1 MSNESK
7 AARMVYETRDYSLF
21 KLMPG
26 NREVQE
32 LRKRRVRDSLKKV
45 GQIAIPIV
53 VNERFEIIDGQARF
67 EVFKEDGLPIYYIQ
81 IDGLA
86 IPECMALNTAST
98 GWNLQD
104 YIDSGVTAGHKSYIM
119 LKELHEKHKAVSIQ
133 ALIAIIAQVYGGS
146 ANRRSASNPVS
157 SAAIKAGTFTMSE
170 QEKDSVDDVL
180 TYIDEMMAFG
190 RGNGNTTT
198 FQMSVAFSY
207 RTLDIEGRKR
217 LVSKWSQLSTSK
229 SANAR
234 YGNIPECL
242 SILSGVYNNRARGAD
257 TVYLDVEYDKYCR
270 ETSAAYAKRWGE
282 ESGRRKTHKS
292 A

>member
-1 MSNESK
+1 MSNEGK
-7 AARMVYETRDYSLF
+7 VARMVYETHDYSLF
-21 KLMPG
+21 RMMPG
-26 NREVQE
+26 NREVLE
-32 LRKRRVRDSLKKV
+32 LRKKRVRDSLKKV

-53 VNERFEIIDGQARF
+53 VNEKFEIIDGQARF
-67 EVFKEDGLPIYYIQ
+67 EVFKEDGLPVYYIQ

-119 LKELHEKHKAVSIQ
+119 LKELREKHKSVSIQ
-133 ALIAIIAQVYGGS
+133 ALIGIIAQVYGAS
-146 ANRRSASNPVS
+146 ANHRKASNPVS
-157 SAAIKAGTFTMSE
+157 TAAIKAGTFRISE
-170 QEKDSVDDVL
+170 HEKDEADEVL
-180 TYIDEMMAFG
+180 TYIDEMLAFG
-190 RGNGNTTT
+190 RGNGNVTT
-198 FQMSVAFSY
+198 FQMAVSFAY
-207 RTLDIEGRKR
+207 RTLDSEGRKK
-217 LVSKWSQLSTSK
+217 LVSKWASLSTSK

-234 YGNIPECL
+234 YGSVPECL
-242 SILSGVYNNRARGAD
+242 AILSGVYNNRARSGD

-270 ETSAAYAKRWGE
+270 EAYASYAKRWGE